1 MQVLLLAVFATANLA
16 VSTTTELDWSDHY
29 ANAKTQ
35 AAAEHR
41 PLLVVLENSAD
52 PAGRFDQS
60 ALVDEGREVELL
72 KHYRL
77 CRMDINTPYGKRVA
91 EAAIRHC
98 KTGIEL
104 NRVLQ
109 GIDRQAVFA
118 ARQMNT
124 TDREVT
130 VCILVVQFYRS
141 LGSSK
146 GFVHSRLVRCRIE
159 VQHAESFAGRYRA
172 VRGRSTW
179 SRHGRPGGARRT

>member
-91 EAAIRHC
+91 EAFGAKQFPFTAITDNSAQYITFRSAGAMSAENWAQTLEQR
-98 KTGIEL
+98 KKGEIM
-104 NRVLQ
+104 NSPQRVDASK
-109 GIDRQAVFA
+109 IITEWPVNS
-118 ARQMNT
+118 ARPAGYCPNCVRNQY
-124 TDREVT
+124 
-130 VCILVVQFYRS
+130 YR
-141 LGSSK
+141 
-146 GFVHSRLVRCRIE
+146 
-159 VQHAESFAGRYRA
+159 
-172 VRGRSTW
+172 
-179 SRHGRPGGARRT
+179 